1 MNTQLDITSRST
13 IMNEQTYFLEN
24 VQRLQNEY
32 YQSSPKNVIFKKHQK
47 TECAQQI
54 SNTISVNQLHSK
66 TIFIVPNTN
75 SIWVDY
81 TIFKLYANPQNYRDI
96 IKYLI
101 DNITHIIGIYGTFNI
116 HINLNTF
123 SISSAERYRESI
135 NLFCGECMRME
146 LRFTD
151 CLVGM
156 YIYNTPSVMDS
167 ISMFFAPLMP
177 TEVKNKV
184 IMYGKKESPGLIDIL
199 MKQ

>member
-13 IMNEQTYFLEN
+13 IMNEQTSFLEN